1 VIVKK
6 IRRQSPRIA
15 SERAEFAYMI
25 RVSRY
30 IVRADA
36 RDLHQLARACEDD
49 YLRDLARYAVAE
61 GREQVPLATGALNL
75 FGIDLE
81 EWQAEMAALLHRSPD
96 VVGAIDHWV
105 FSWPE
110 GEQPTV
116 AEAERTISIFLRCQG
131 LANVPAVWG
140 YHGDTENAHL
150 HLQVMR
156 IDRQTGARLTGGDG
170 WDIDTAHRA
179 KAVIEAEF
187 PHWTAELGSRYAVRD
202 GVLVEKASDQV
213 IGKADDT
220 ASWKRRRGKSD
231 VITPEPTPE
240 SRQID
245 RQSIAYEEA
254 TGFMS
259 RTRVALEVAVPTVLA
274 APTLDAAHA
283 ALAEQGVELR
293 NKGSGATF
301 IIDGK
306 LVKASVDRRTSLAA
320 IEKRFGTELT
330 PCPYK
335 IAPHRP
341 RERWP
346 NDPQRRTYFAL
357 RRAHDERL
365 RAAADDARDALGG
378 HVRDQTV
385 ATALK
390 GAIAAAA
397 FPAFEAWCAGA
408 GAPDPDGIVMGALG
422 MSAISVE
429 ALQPRTTKPIVS
441 GFRGTRLGKRTVYR
455 APGQGSGP
463 PAFVDVGHKVFVY
476 SSTNRAA
483 VRASL
488 LLIAARYPD
497 NKVAVTGDRKFQ
509 NLVLDLAEEEGINLD
524 GALGLRQATER
535 AARARMQTVVRPS
548 PATAIGADAAL
559 RNAAV
564 QAASAARAKAQ
575 RVSAMVRRLFH
586 SADWAVADHWT
597 AQEVTQ
603 TIITDPRTMVR
614 STTEL
619 PGSPGNR
626 DADVAR
632 QAAGQAAHRA
642 AVVAAVARSR

>member
-1 VIVKK
+1 MTNLN
-6 IRRQSPRIA
+6 A
-15 SERAEFAYMI
+15 STT
-25 RVSRY
+25 
-30 IVRADA
+30 
-36 RDLHQLARACEDD
+36 
-49 YLRDLARYAVAE
+49 
-61 GREQVPLATGALNL
+61 LATT
-75 FGIDLE
+75 
-81 EWQAEMAALLHRSPD
+81 P
-96 VVGAIDHWV
+96 
-105 FSWPE
+105 
-110 GEQPTV
+110 
-116 AEAERTISIFLRCQG
+116 
-131 LANVPAVWG
+131 VPA
-140 YHGDTENAHL
+140 L
-150 HLQVMR
+150 PPKPKR
-156 IDRQTGARLTGGDG
+156 RKRKI
-170 WDIDTAHRA
+170 I
-179 KAVIEAEF
+179 
-187 PHWTAELGSRYAVRD
+187 
-202 GVLVEKASDQV
+202 V
-213 IGKADDT
+213 IGPN
-220 ASWKRRRGKSD
+220 G
-231 VITPEPTPE
+231 
-240 SRQID
+240 
-245 RQSIAYEEA
+245 
-254 TGFMS
+254 G
-259 RTRVALEVAVPTVLA
+259 
-274 APTLDAAHA
+274 
-283 ALAEQGVELR
+283 GVR
-293 NKGSGATF
+293 KT
-301 IIDGK
+301 K
-306 LVKASVDRRTSLAA
+306 
-320 IEKRFGTELT
+320 
-330 PCPYK
+330 
-335 IAPHRP
+335 
-341 RERWP
+341 
-346 NDPQRRTYFAL
+346 
-357 RRAHDERL
+357 
-365 RAAADDARDALGG
+365 
-378 HVRDQTV
+378 
-385 ATALK
+385 TALVF
-390 GAIAAAA
+390 GSVAAAA
-397 FPAFEAWCAGA
+397 GCTVIYVCGDRGIGSLSASLKEGGPNRVELLPDEESGNYAETLLAIAEEADADVIIIDLGANEMLNSKSRRTVRAALRQLKVLGHDTFVVLSLVPGKVGLEDDAANFARQMSKDAEVLLAFHSRDEGSDLTKFGELKGDYPTVDVATDQLAILELITAAGVTPFDWCSAHPAGFATAAAWIA
-408 GAPDPDGIVMGALG
+408 
-422 MSAISVE
+422 
-429 ALQPRTTKPIVS
+429 R
-441 GFRGTRLGKRTVYR
+441 KRTVYR